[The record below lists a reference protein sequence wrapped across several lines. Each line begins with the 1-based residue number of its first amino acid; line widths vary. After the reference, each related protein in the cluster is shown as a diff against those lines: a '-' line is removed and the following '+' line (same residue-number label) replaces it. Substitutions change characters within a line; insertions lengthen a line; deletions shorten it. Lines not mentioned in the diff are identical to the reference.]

1 MSLTLSTPAICRA
14 CRSAA
19 RAGFDPYNSHAVQS
33 AKWARAWA
41 DKARRS

>member
-1 MSLTLSTPAICRA
+1 MLKLSPAATSRA
-14 CRSAA
+14 CRSAS
-19 RAGFDPYNSHAVQS
+19 RVGFDPYNSHSVQS